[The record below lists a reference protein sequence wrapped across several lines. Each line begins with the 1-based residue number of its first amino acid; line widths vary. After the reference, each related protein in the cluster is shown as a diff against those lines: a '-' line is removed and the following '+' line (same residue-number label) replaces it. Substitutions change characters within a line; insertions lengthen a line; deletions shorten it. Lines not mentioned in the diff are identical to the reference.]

1 MNRWFC
7 FDGWDYRTFASAADA
22 RRAAEDALESFRVDA
37 WASGTWSEAVRRVSW
52 GHVLES
58 VFEEVLPVVTGDVS
72 QFFLDAETQTDET
85 KAE

>member
-1 MNRWFC
+1 MDRWFC

-37 WASGTWSEAVRRVSW
+37 WASGVWSDAVRRVSW

-58 VFEEVLPVVTGDVS
+58 VFEQVLPVVTGDVS
-72 QFFLDAETQTDET
+72 QFFLDAETPTDET